1 MLQTWKKFNLLCIV
15 SICCILL
22 SECKQ
27 KTDGAFTVTIR
38 YKNADKMVPQFF
50 DGNADSSARHTGNAK
65 IKLEEIPYGGDMN
78 PILLDS
84 SALTASNGTLT
95 LKGNGKEEGIFQ
107 VIIEDGP
114 VLLLVNDADNISV
127 DIDLSK
133 RDNYYT
139 VEGSKASSE
148 LREFI
153 LQYSDKSYAV
163 NKAFME
169 LDSLKRFNGVDS
181 LIIPATEKKNREIA
195 GINEYMKNFL
205 AKTEDPAISL
215 FVLGMSSRSF
225 QRAEFEKVLNES
237 VRKFPEHKTLA
248 SLKSTYELQQSQR
261 EEQQK
266 KREAATSV
274 WTNKPAPDLA
284 LPTPGGDIVSIAS
297 LKGKYVLVD
306 FWASWCGPCRLENP
320 NVVKAYN
327 RFKNKNFT
335 ILGVSLDKEKAPWL
349 EAIKKDHLTWVHVSD
364 LKYWDSKA
372 VETYKFEGIPYNVL
386 IDPDGKIIAE
396 SLRGEALEG
405 KLDEVLK

>member
-1 MLQTWKKFNLLCIV
+1 MLQTWKKFSLLCIV

-225 QRAEFEKVLNES
+225 QRAEFEKVLNEPN
-237 VRKFPEHKTLA
+237 KFFLA
-248 SLKSTYELQQSQR
+248 F
-261 EEQQK
+261 
-266 KREAATSV
+266 
-274 WTNKPAPDLA
+274 
-284 LPTPGGDIVSIAS
+284 GH
-297 LKGKYVLVD
+297 
-306 FWASWCGPCRLENP
+306 
-320 NVVKAYN
+320 
-327 RFKNKNFT
+327 
-335 ILGVSLDKEKAPWL
+335 LGL
-349 EAIKKDHLTWVHVSD
+349 
-364 LKYWDSKA
+364 
-372 VETYKFEGIPYNVL
+372 
-386 IDPDGKIIAE
+386 
-396 SLRGEALEG
+396 
-405 KLDEVLK
+405 